1 MIPCDKCNAPSIVHQ
16 RYSGMHLCTRHFE
29 EDVLRKIRESIREYR
44 LLGHG
49 GLIAVALSGGKDSS
63 TLLYVLNRLFS
74 QRPDIEIVGL
84 TVNEGIAGYRTET
97 LGAGERLAREL
108 EIPIIP
114 LSFHEEFDLTI
125 DEIAAR
131 KTAQSPCTFCGVLRK
146 TLLNRAAREMGA
158 MALATGHNLD
168 DEAQTV
174 MLNYLRGDIDRLFRL
189 LPARPQ
195 PGMVPRIKPL
205 RKVPEREV
213 AVFAMTHGLFV
224 PSKSCPH
231 IPRSMRL
238 ETKEM
243 INDLED
249 RHPGTKYSIMRGF
262 SRIIDLRPEGSFKAH
277 PCERCGEPSGE
288 GICQT
293 CQLLDLVKRGQSL

>member
-1 MIPCDKCNAPSIVHQ
+1 
-16 RYSGMHLCTRHFE
+16 
-29 EDVLRKIRESIREYR
+29 
-44 LLGHG
+44 
-49 GLIAVALSGGKDSS
+49 
-63 TLLYVLNRLFS
+63 
-74 QRPDIEIVGL
+74 
-84 TVNEGIAGYRTET
+84 
-97 LGAGERLAREL
+97 
-108 EIPIIP
+108 
-114 LSFHEEFDLTI
+114 
-125 DEIAAR
+125 
-131 KTAQSPCTFCGVLRK
+131 
-146 TLLNRAAREMGA
+146 
-158 MALATGHNLD
+158 
-168 DEAQTV
+168 
-174 MLNYLRGDIDRLFRL
+174 
-189 LPARPQ
+189 
-195 PGMVPRIKPL
+195 MVPRIKPL